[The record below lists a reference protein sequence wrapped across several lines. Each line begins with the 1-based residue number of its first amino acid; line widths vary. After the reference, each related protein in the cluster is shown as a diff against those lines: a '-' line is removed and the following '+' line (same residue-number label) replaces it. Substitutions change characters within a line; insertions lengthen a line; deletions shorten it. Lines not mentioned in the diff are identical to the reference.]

1 MKEYYEKQSGKIHSE
16 RGMPNVMNIESLRRT
31 FSPDALWPQSL
42 QWGQHDFTLQG
53 AQRAATFNKMVVN
66 GFGTATD
73 AATFS
78 RWAQLINYNGYRVM
92 FESTSKSRAGLL
104 LWMSHPCWPS
114 MVWQTYDYY
123 FDPTAAY
130 FGCKKACEPLHI
142 QYNFLNDS
150 IEVVNHSAGS
160 RTAITATAALYDING
175 KRVAQRRQRLNS
187 PEDTTIA
194 WTKLSSLMT
203 DAPSDVYYLR
213 LTLTDK
219 KGVVSENTY
228 LMGREE
234 GNYQALASQPKAEV
248 VQKTTVTGDGE
259 TLTATVVLSNKSRVP
274 APFLRLNL
282 KGEDGEQI
290 LPVTYSDNYLTLMPG
305 ETKTVVITW
314 QRQDARGN
322 KNYQVD
328 VTCL

>member
-1 MKEYYEKQSGKIHSE
+1 
-16 RGMPNVMNIESLRRT
+16 
-31 FSPDALWPQSL
+31 
-42 QWGQHDFTLQG
+42 
-53 AQRAATFNKMVVN
+53 
-66 GFGTATD
+66 
-73 AATFS
+73 
-78 RWAQLINYNGYRVM
+78 
-92 FESTSKSRAGLL
+92 
-104 LWMSHPCWPS
+104 
-114 MVWQTYDYY
+114 
-123 FDPTAAY
+123 
-130 FGCKKACEPLHI
+130 
-142 QYNFLNDS
+142 
-150 IEVVNHSAGS
+150 
-160 RTAITATAALYDING
+160 
-175 KRVAQRRQRLNS
+175 
-187 PEDTTIA
+187 
-194 WTKLSSLMT
+194 
-203 DAPSDVYYLR
+203 
-213 LTLTDK
+213 
-219 KGVVSENTY
+219 
-228 LMGREE
+228 MGREE